1 MTEGGTVRE
10 DRPSLFISAAA
21 LLGAPCRLKFRS
33 MSDTPSDKVFFATT
47 VAPYRSLP
55 PRSLTWIMLGLAAFG
70 FCSGIGFVLAGAW
83 PVTGFFGLDIALLY
97 FAFRLSYRSARQ
109 HESLRLTQ
117 QALDIERVDVQGERQ
132 RWQLEPTWLR
142 VTIDENRQGRGRLL
156 LTSHGKTVGLGAF
169 LNAEDRRR
177 LADDLKA
184 ALRRWRDSLR
194 G

>member
-1 MTEGGTVRE
+1 
-10 DRPSLFISAAA
+10 
-21 LLGAPCRLKFRS
+21 
-33 MSDTPSDKVFFATT
+33 MSDAPSDPVLFATT

-55 PRSLTWIMLGLAAFG
+55 PRRLPWIMAGLVAFG

-97 FAFRLSYRSARQ
+97 LAFRLSYRSARQ
-109 HESLRLTQ
+109 RESLRLTQ
-117 QALDIERVDVQGERQ
+117 QALDIERVGIRGERQ

-142 VTIDENRQGRGRLL
+142 VTLDENEQGRGRLIL
-156 LTSHGKTVGLGAF
+156 SSQGKTVGVAAFLGA
-169 LNAEDRRR
+169 EERRR

>member
-1 MTEGGTVRE
+1 
-10 DRPSLFISAAA
+10 
-21 LLGAPCRLKFRS
+21 
-33 MSDTPSDKVFFATT
+33 MSDTPSDELIFATT

-55 PRSLTWIMLGLAAFG
+55 PRSLTWIMLGLAAFA

-97 FAFRLSYRSARQ
+97 LAFRVSYRSARQ
-109 HESLRLTQ
+109 RESLRLTRE
-117 QALDIERVDVQGERQ
+117 ALDVERVGVHGERQ
-132 RWQLEPTWLR
+132 SWQLEPTWLR
-142 VTIDENRQGRGRLL
+142 VTIDENRQGRGKLL
-156 LTSHGKTVGLGAF
+156 LTSRGNTIGVGAF
-169 LNAEDRRR
+169 LNSEERRR

>member
-1 MTEGGTVRE
+1 
-10 DRPSLFISAAA
+10 
-21 LLGAPCRLKFRS
+21 
-33 MSDTPSDKVFFATT
+33 MSDAPSDKVIFATT

-55 PRSLTWIMLGLAAFG
+55 PRRLTWIMGGLAAFG
-70 FCSGIGFVLAGAW
+70 FCSGIGFILAGAW

-97 FAFRLSYRSARQ
+97 VAFRLSYRSARQ
-109 HESLRLTQ
+109 RESLRLTQ
-117 QALDIERVDVQGERQ
+117 RSLDIERIGVQGERQ

-142 VTIDENRQGRGRLL
+142 VTIDEDAQGRGRLL
-156 LTSHGKTVGLGAF
+156 LTSQGKTVGLGGF
-169 LNAEDRRR
+169 LNAEERRR

>member
-1 MTEGGTVRE
+1 MS
-10 DRPSLFISAAA
+10 DRPSDNVI
-21 LLGAPCRLKFRS
+21 
-33 MSDTPSDKVFFATT
+33 FATT

-70 FCSGIGFVLAGAW
+70 FCCGIGFVLAGAW

-109 HESLRLTQ
+109 RESLRLTQ
-117 QALDIERVDVQGERQ
+117 ETLDVERVGVHGESQ
-132 RWQLEPTWLR
+132 RWRLEPTWLR

-156 LTSHGKTVGLGAF
+156 LSSSGRTIGLGAF
-169 LNAEDRRR
+169 LGSEDRRR

-184 ALRRWRDSLR
+184 ALGRWRDSLR

>member
-1 MTEGGTVRE
+1 
-10 DRPSLFISAAA
+10 
-21 LLGAPCRLKFRS
+21 
-33 MSDTPSDKVFFATT
+33 MSDAPPDKVIFAAT

-55 PRSLTWIMLGLAAFG
+55 PRGLTWIIVGLAAFG

-97 FAFRLSYRSARQ
+97 LAFRMSYRSARQ
-109 HESLRLTQ
+109 RESLRLTQ
-117 QALDIERVDVQGERQ
+117 AALDVERVDARGASEHWR
-132 RWQLEPTWLR
+132 LEPSWLR
-142 VTIDENRQGRGRLL
+142 VTIDENTQGRGRLL
-156 LTSHGKTVGLGAF
+156 LSSRGRTIGLGAF
-169 LNAEDRRR
+169 LASEDRRR